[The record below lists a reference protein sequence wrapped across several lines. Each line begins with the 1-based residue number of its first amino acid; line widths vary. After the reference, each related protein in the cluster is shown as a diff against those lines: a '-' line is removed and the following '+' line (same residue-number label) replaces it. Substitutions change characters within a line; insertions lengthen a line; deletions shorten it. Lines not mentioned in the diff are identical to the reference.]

1 MDPGLQLTSVSPH
14 DIFALAATGV
24 CSKKFYETLFA
35 RAATVLQLQSLRSII
50 HIRGSTLQHKI
61 HPAREEPEVKF
72 CKVNSFVTGSF
83 KLSHDAE
90 LIRHS
95 FKVMI

>member
-1 MDPGLQLTSVSPH
+1 MGRVHSITATKFAVYYPHQRLT
-14 DIFALAATGV
+14 L
-24 CSKKFYETLFA
+24 
-35 RAATVLQLQSLRSII
+35 
-50 HIRGSTLQHKI
+50 LQHKI

>member
-35 RAATVLQLQSLRSII
+35 RAATAHCIRFLDLVDVYLERSL
-50 HIRGSTLQHKI
+50 
-61 HPAREEPEVKF
+61 
-72 CKVNSFVTGSF
+72 N
-83 KLSHDAE
+83 
-90 LIRHS
+90 
-95 FKVMI
+95 